1 MRVLS
6 LERSIESWHDICLRR
21 LNLHDDY
28 LDKGK
33 LSNKMFV
40 SDTYLMALDSHKL
53 YQFYFILSP
62 LIILKHIV
70 IDTKY

>member
-6 LERSIESWHDICLRR
+6 LERSIESWHDICLLR

-40 SDTYLMALDSHKL
+40 SDTYLMGLATHTN
-53 YQFYFILSP
+53 YINFISF
-62 LIILKHIV
+62 
-70 IDTKY
+70 

>member
-33 LSNKMFV
+33 LSNKMLV
-40 SDTYLMALDSHKL
+40 SDTYLMVLVIHTN
-53 YQFYFILSP
+53 YINFISFEYISLF
-62 LIILKHIV
+62 
-70 IDTKY
+70 

>member
-33 LSNKMFV
+33 LSNKMFL
-40 SDTYLMALDSHKL
+40 SDTYLMVLATHTN
-53 YQFYFILSP
+53 YINFIPFSY
-62 LIILKHIV
+62 V
-70 IDTKY
+70 SSF

>member
-40 SDTYLMALDSHKL
+40 SATYLMALDS
-53 YQFYFILSP
+53 
-62 LIILKHIV
+62 
-70 IDTKY
+70 